1 MDVFT
6 SRQRSTIMSK
16 IRSTNTRPE
25 LVIRNA
31 LWKKGLRYRIHDK
44 SIIGTPD
51 VSNKSKK
58 IAIFIDGCFWHGCP
72 TCYNKPQSNTVY
84 WNQKLRYNK
93 NRRNLVKKK
102 LHDNNWKI
110 LEFWECNIT
119 DNIDGIVSK
128 ICKAFSAGSV

>member
-16 IRSTNTRPE
+16 IRSANTKPE
-25 LVIRNA
+25 LVIRKA

-72 TCYNKPQSNTVY
+72 TCYNKPKSNTAY
-84 WNQKLRYNK
+84 WNEKLRYNK

-102 LHDNNWKI
+102 LDDDDWKI
-110 LEFWECNIT
+110 LEFWECSIT
-119 DNIDGIVSK
+119 DNLDGVVSK
-128 ICKAFSAGSV
+128 ICKTFSAGSV